1 MRIAQVAPLFESVPP
16 RRYGGTERVV
26 SYLTEEL
33 VRQGHRVTLF
43 ATADSETSAELIP
56 IVERPLRGDP
66 LWMFHAL
73 IELEKVLRRAD
84 DFDVLHFH
92 TDGLHYP
99 MVPRIGTP
107 VVTTLHGRQDL
118 PGLARFYRVFSH
130 IPVVSIS
137 DAQRAPLP
145 HARWVGTVHH
155 GLPPRLYRPGTGR
168 GGYLAFL
175 GRISPEK
182 RVDRAVE
189 IARRAGVQLLIAAK
203 VDPVDRT
210 YFERE
215 IEPLLRDPG
224 VEYLGEIADAEKTD
238 FLGDAM
244 AVVFPIDWPEPFG
257 LVMIESMACGTP
269 VLAFRG
275 GSVDEVITPGVTG
288 AVVTSV
294 DEAVQTLPSV
304 AALDRAACRQEFER
318 RFSVARMAE
327 KYLRV
332 YRRLMGV
339 DREIEDAG
347 REAGLASHG

>member
-1 MRIAQVAPLFESVPP
+1 VRIAQVAPLFESVPP

-43 ATADSETSAELIP
+43 ATADSETSAELVP

-73 IELEKVLRRAD
+73 VELEKVLRRSR

-99 MVPRIGTP
+99 MVRRVSTP

-130 IPVVSIS
+130 IPVISIS

-155 GLPPRLYRPGTGR
+155 GLPPQLYRPGTGR

-189 IARRAGVQLLIAAK
+189 IARRTGLQLLVAAK

-210 YFERE
+210 YFEQE
-215 IEPLLRDPG
+215 IEPLLREPG
-224 VEYLGEIADAEKTD
+224 VEYLGEIADAEKSA
-238 FLGDAM
+238 FLGDAL

-257 LVMIESMACGTP
+257 LVMIEAMACGTP
-269 VLAFRG
+269 VHAFRG
-275 GSVDEVITPGVTG
+275 GAVDELVTPGVTG

-294 DEAVQTLPSV
+294 DEAVEALPKV
-304 AALDRAACRQEFER
+304 AALDRVACRQEFER
-318 RFSVARMAE
+318 RFSVTRMAE

-332 YRRLMGV
+332 YERLMG
-339 DREIEDAG
+339 AG
-347 REAGLASHG
+347 REVHDAEWGTGLASHG